1 MKNRTIS
8 AFSKSVLFHN
18 TLTPNVDHNMKLLT
32 AKRLTTIF
40 FSFLTVL
47 QTQVVL
53 APTHF
58 PNTVDD
64 MIVLKSL
71 PHEMKYYNY
80 TYAHDITKQNTTEIR
95 QSITLLMSSVNDRSC
110 VSKGHSRIPN
120 IHQSIHM
127 YVITDVPTYSFI

>member
-1 MKNRTIS
+1 M
-8 AFSKSVLFHN
+8 
-18 TLTPNVDHNMKLLT
+18 
-32 AKRLTTIF
+32 
-40 FSFLTVL
+40 VL

-80 TYAHDITKQNTTEIR
+80 TYAHDITKQNTTTEI
-95 QSITLLMSSVNDRSC
+95 QSITLLMISVTMTEAAL
-110 VSKGHSRIPN
+110 SKETHAYRT
-120 IHQSIHM
+120 SINP
-127 YVITDVPTYSFI
+127 YIFT